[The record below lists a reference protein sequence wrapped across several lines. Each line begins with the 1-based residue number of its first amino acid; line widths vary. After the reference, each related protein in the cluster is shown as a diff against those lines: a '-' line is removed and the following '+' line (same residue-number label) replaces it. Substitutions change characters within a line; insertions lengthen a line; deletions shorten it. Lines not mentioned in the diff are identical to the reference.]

1 MNNALPATYRNPDL
15 VVNKDN
21 LAGWNQAENR
31 RHGFHNLHLLQR
43 YGLLIRSPDVMVLN
57 RDIDRRIGDL
67 PEARRLTTTN
77 EFSAMAVARGSTL
90 LFEKYAPDFGPDR
103 PHSMQSM
110 TKTTLNLVYGRL
122 VEDGAVE
129 LDAKVANYIP
139 EIGSG
144 YAAATIQQVLDM
156 DLVNVFNEDYDDP
169 YSLAPAAGEPVG
181 YGRQE
186 VALGWRLP
194 PEGEDEYSM
203 RDFILTLTSDD
214 VANPSGETNYKSPN
228 TDLLG
233 WIAERVSGR
242 PLSAHLADVV
252 KAAGLEGGFHLALS
266 SDFSP
271 VVSGGGFMTARD
283 MARYALLF
291 ARKGIGV
298 HGEAVGSAAFID
310 ETRSGRGTAMP
321 EPREWLRYS
330 NQTNTN
336 GTWLGHGGYGGQYFI
351 ANPDNGAVAVFFS
364 VLQDKDAGDKTYTS
378 EVIRLLEKII
388 ALY

>member
-1 MNNALPATYRNPDL
+1 MTNALPATYRNPDL
-15 VVNKDN
+15 VVNDDN
-21 LAGWNQAENR
+21 LAGWNQAGNR

-67 PEARRLTTTN
+67 AETRRLTTAN
-77 EFSAMAVARGSTL
+77 EFSAMAVVRGSTL
-90 LFEKYAPDFGPDR
+90 LFETYAPDFGPDR

-122 VEDGAVE
+122 GEDGVID
-129 LDAKVANYIP
+129 LTAKVADYIP

-156 DLVNVFNEDYDDP
+156 DVVNVFNEDYDDP
-169 YSLAPAAGEPVG
+169 CSPAPGSGEPVD

-186 VALGWRLP
+186 VGLSWPLP

-214 VANPSGETNYKSPN
+214 IANPSGETNYKSPN

-242 PLSAHLADVV
+242 PLSAHLADIV
-252 KAAGLEGGFHLALS
+252 KAAGLEGGFHVALS

-271 VVSGGGFMTARD
+271 VVSGDGFMD
-283 MARYALLF
+283 
-291 ARKGIGV
+291 
-298 HGEAVGSAAFID
+298 EA
-310 ETRSGRGTAMP
+310 RSGRGTAMP
-321 EPREWLRYS
+321 EPRQWLRYS

-336 GTWLGHGGYGGQYFI
+336 GAWLGHGGYGGQHFI
-351 ANPDNGAVAVFFS
+351 ANPDNGVVAVSFS
-364 VLQDKDAGDKTYTS
+364 VLEDKDAGDRTYTS
-378 EVIRLLEKII
+378 EVIRLLEEIV

>member
-1 MNNALPATYRNPDL
+1 MTNALPTTYRNPDL
-15 VVNKDN
+15 VVNDDN
-21 LAGWNQAENR
+21 LAGWNQAANR

-67 PEARRLTTTN
+67 PETRRLTSTT
-77 EFSAMAVARGSTL
+77 EFSAMAVAQGSTL

-122 VEDGAVE
+122 VEDGVIDLA
-129 LDAKVANYIP
+129 AKVADYIP

-144 YAAATIQQVLDM
+144 YARATIQQVLDM
-156 DLVNVFNEDYDDP
+156 DVVNVFNEDYDDP
-169 YSLAPAAGEPVG
+169 YSPAPAPGEPVG

-186 VALGWRLP
+186 VGLSWRLP

-203 RDFILTLTSDD
+203 RDFILTIASDD
-214 VANPSGETNYKSPN
+214 IVNRSGETNYKSPN

-233 WIAERVSGR
+233 WIAERAGGR
-242 PLSAHLADVV
+242 SLSAHMADIV
-252 KAAGLEGGFHLALS
+252 KAAGLEGGFHVALS

-271 VVSGGGFMTARD
+271 VVSGGGFMTACD
-283 MARYALLF
+283 LARYALLF
-291 ARKGIGV
+291 ARKGVGV
-298 HGEAVGSAAFID
+298 HGEAVGSAGFID
-310 ETRSGRGTAMP
+310 ETRSGRGTTMP
-321 EPREWLRYS
+321 EPRQWLRYS

-336 GTWLGHGGYGGQYFI
+336 GAWLGHGGYGGQYFI
-351 ANPDNGAVAVFFS
+351 ANPDNGVVAVFFS

-378 EVIRLLEKII
+378 EVIRLLEEIV